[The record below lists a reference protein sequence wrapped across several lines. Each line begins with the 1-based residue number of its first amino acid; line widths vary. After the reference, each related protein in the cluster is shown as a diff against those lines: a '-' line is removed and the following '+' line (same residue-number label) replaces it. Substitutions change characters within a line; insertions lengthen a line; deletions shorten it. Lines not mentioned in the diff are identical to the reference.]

1 MKLYPPTFKGR
12 LVKEKDGTT
21 VCHRVWFKILL
32 NPILRSLGYVIV
44 SHLDAQETVIGYS
57 LQKYPLLLPNLPS
70 KAELQTNHALY
81 RHELLLYKFNKR
93 IGIKTPKPKKKAFL
107 TQIHDPATTDRG
119 WDIPPMFP
127 YSNTTLPTEGEG
139 TPSAI
144 QSATP
149 TLFL

>member
-21 VCHRVWFKILL
+21 ICHRVWFKILL
-32 NPILRSLGYVIV
+32 NPILRMLGYVIV
-44 SHLDAQETVIGYS
+44 SHLDAHETVIGYS
-57 LQKYPLLLPNLPS
+57 LQKYPLLLPTIPNKRDL
-70 KAELQTNHALY
+70 KLIKIEYLHQLN
-81 RHELLLYKFNKR
+81 LYKFNKR
-93 IGIKTPKPKKKAFL
+93 FGIKSPKPKKKQFIL
-107 TQIHDPATTDRG
+107 QTHDPATADRG

-127 YSNTTLPTEGEG
+127 YSNTTPPTEGEG